1 MNSKSIAGWA
11 MLAALALAPLPSD
24 ALAAAAAGGAKMP
37 APIVFIDIVGPEL
50 PKQAA
55 FYREVFGWQIGAGGD
70 FSVPATTP
78 MRGVLRVEDPRE
90 NPTAERVIYL
100 GVPDIN
106 ATLAAVAVHG
116 GKMVLPR
123 LEVPNVAILALFTD
137 PAGNRMGL
145 VEMDGDK
152 AKVPKA
158 P

>member
-1 MNSKSIAGWA
+1 MTFKPIIGLAVMTA
-11 MLAALALAPLPSD
+11 MALVCLPRD
-24 ALAAAAAGGAKMP
+24 AAAAGARMP

-55 FYREVFGWQIGAGGD
+55 FYKDIFGWEVGAGGA
-70 FSVPATTP
+70 FSVPAASP
-78 MRGVLRVEDPRE
+78 LQGVLRVEDPRD

-106 ATLAAVAVHG
+106 ATLAAIGAHG
-116 GKMVLPR
+116 GNTVLPR
-123 LEVPNVAILALFTD
+123 LEVPGVAILALFTD

-145 VEMDGDK
+145 VEMAGDK

>member
-1 MNSKSIAGWA
+1 MSANSITGLAT
-11 MLAALALAPLPSD
+11 LAALTLALHPG
-24 ALAAAAAGGAKMP
+24 AAFAATGGARMP

-50 PKQAA
+50 PKQAQ
-55 FYREVFGWQIGAGGD
+55 FYREVFGWETGPGGN
-70 FSVPATTP
+70 FAVPATSP
-78 MRGVLRVEDPRE
+78 MQGVLRVEDPRE

-106 ATLAAVAVHG
+106 ATLVAVAAHG
-116 GKMVLPR
+116 GKTVLPR

-152 AKVPKA
+152 AKIPRA

>member
-1 MNSKSIAGWA
+1 MTSKSIAG
-11 MLAALALAPLPSD
+11 LAALALALHSGG
-24 ALAAAAAGGAKMP
+24 AVAAAAGGNTKMP

-50 PKQAA
+50 PKQAQ
-55 FYREVFGWQIGAGGD
+55 FYREVFGWEIGAGGD
-70 FSVPATTP
+70 FAVPATSP

-106 ATLAAVAVHG
+106 ATLAAIAARG
-116 GKMVLPR
+116 GKTVLPR
-123 LEVPNVAILALFTD
+123 LEVPGVAILALFTD

-152 AKVPKA
+152 AKVPRA